1 MKKRTVFYLG
11 GMVVVAGCGGAILG
25 FSEGQTGVGLDSY
38 FATNVGRLAGHAEA
52 LASICPSLTFNE
64 AELELNRKAICEAGG
79 LGADCSLPGLD
90 AEKTK
95 SFDETMA
102 SLEGVPV
109 EQVCADTR
117 AEAAGSPPLADYLIG
132 LQVVRRAVVP
142 VPAPVVE
149 PEEPGPEEP
158 APEEPGLEEPAPE
171 EPAPEEPAPE
181 EPAPEEPAE
190 DGAA

>member
-64 AELELNRKAICEAGG
+64 AELELNRKAICQGEG

-95 SFDETMA
+95 SFDETLA

-142 VPAPVVE
+142 APVVE
-149 PEEPGPEEP
+149 
-158 APEEPGLEEPAPE
+158 PE